1 MSLEEDAI
9 AVTGIACCFPGAS
22 DLRLFWENILTRR
35 RQFRRI
41 PDQRLPLA
49 DYYDPDPAAVDKTY
63 GTRAAVLD
71 GFEFDWVKWR
81 IPKTSFESTD
91 IVHWLALDTAQ
102 RAFEDAGYSKGK
114 IPTRRSGVIL
124 GNTLTGEQTRSQSLR
139 LRWPYVRRVLLA
151 SARSRGFSERQAA
164 ELAETM
170 EAYYKSVFAP
180 ITEDSLAGGLSNTI
194 AGRICNYFDLH
205 GGGYS
210 VDGACSSSL
219 IAVVTAARSLAHG
232 DLDLALA
239 GGVDVSLD
247 TFELIGFAKTG
258 ALSATDMRVYDR
270 KASGFIPGEG
280 CGFVVLKRLRDARAD
295 GDYVYATFSGWGLS
309 SDGKGGITAPS
320 GKGQSI
326 ALSRA
331 YSRGS
336 HVTPVLDFVE
346 GHGTGTS
353 VGDREELKGLAM
365 ALGDLGE
372 TSLRSCGI
380 TSVKSLIGHTKA
392 AAGVAGFIKAVL
404 AVNQRVLPPTAGCTD
419 PNPVFA
425 KEARHIYPVLRGE
438 VRPPTSVL
446 RAGVSAMGFGGI
458 NSHVILESAD
468 PPSDRLKPDPS
479 ARLDEQALLA
489 SSQASELFV
498 LAAASVDGLLR
509 QLRDLGRSAEWMS
522 DAEMVDLAAR
532 MADEVGSE
540 KPWRAAIVA
549 RSPATLSV
557 AFGELERML
566 TESAPSPGETIGSR
580 QQGIWLGN
588 GVSPPRLGFLFP
600 GQGSQQLNMARRLV
614 ERHSWARELIAQV
627 SVWMDERRDGVE
639 GVAPSLAEQMFKATE
654 RALDEAQVK
663 AWQNALTGTEIA
675 QPAICLCSL
684 LWLGYLERL
693 GLRPK
698 VVAGHSLGELTAFYA
713 AGAFDAQALMGL
725 AALRG
730 EAMSASEEVAGAMA
744 SLACSRQQAQELLGQ
759 VKGYIVI
766 ANINGPR
773 QIVVSGEE
781 NAVAHA
787 LELAKERDIQV
798 WKLPV
803 SNAFHSQ
810 RVAGAAERLR
820 EDACIPPLFESTT
833 ARLLSS
839 IDGHEVRPGCEL
851 KQHFAR
857 QILAPVD
864 FVSLVEAM
872 DQECELLVEVGPGRV
887 LCGLVGS
894 ILDDEEKCFAVESKA
909 ESEIDLNLLLAN
921 YFARGGEVNWEV
933 LYSGRLVRP
942 FRPAWEMRFIEN
954 QCERPLRLSAGQQQA
969 AASHRQGADSS
980 RSLALA
986 ENALASLLAVPQD
999 LLDRYLARRG
1009 PFLSAV
1015 VKADMDHLFDAE
1027 PSFQPMPTS
1036 CERVEFLP
1044 PEAEATSAT
1053 MVASERF
1060 MQLVA
1065 ARSGFPRSTL
1075 SPELRLLD
1083 DLNLDSIKAASLIA
1097 ETATQLNLAGQLD
1110 PAEYANATLAEIGEV
1125 LDVLAGANTCD
1136 G

>member
-320 GKGQSI
+320 GKG
-326 ALSRA
+326 LSRA

-479 ARLDEQALLA
+479 A
-489 SSQASELFV
+489 
-498 LAAASVDGLLR
+498 
-509 QLRDLGRSAEWMS
+509 
-522 DAEMVDLAAR
+522 
-532 MADEVGSE
+532 
-540 KPWRAAIVA
+540 VA

-663 AWQNALTGTEIA
+663 AWQNALTGTDIA

-851 KQHFAR
+851 KQHF
-857 QILAPVD
+857 
-864 FVSLVEAM
+864 
-872 DQECELLVEVGPGRV
+872 
-887 LCGLVGS
+887 
-894 ILDDEEKCFAVESKA
+894 
-909 ESEIDLNLLLAN
+909 
-921 YFARGGEVNWEV
+921 
-933 LYSGRLVRP
+933 
-942 FRPAWEMRFIEN
+942 
-954 QCERPLRLSAGQQQA
+954 
-969 AASHRQGADSS
+969 
-980 RSLALA
+980 
-986 ENALASLLAVPQD
+986 
-999 LLDRYLARRG
+999 
-1009 PFLSAV
+1009 
-1015 VKADMDHLFDAE
+1015 
-1027 PSFQPMPTS
+1027 
-1036 CERVEFLP
+1036 
-1044 PEAEATSAT
+1044 
-1053 MVASERF
+1053 
-1060 MQLVA
+1060 
-1065 ARSGFPRSTL
+1065 
-1075 SPELRLLD
+1075 
-1083 DLNLDSIKAASLIA
+1083 
-1097 ETATQLNLAGQLD
+1097 
-1110 PAEYANATLAEIGEV
+1110 
-1125 LDVLAGANTCD
+1125 
-1136 G
+1136 